1 MELTIEQALGDQWAM
16 FYHSQWPVE
25 DLQPVCTL
33 EQSVRTVNQQLQSVR
48 DLSQWKYAH
57 QDEIARLLER
67 ELERDKRDIERAE
80 LIAEAMSKAK
90 TKSDFIK
97 ILTM

>member
-1 MELTIEQALGDQWAM
+1 MSSPTIDFDSKKLLNDHQIL
-16 FYHSQWPVE
+16 
-25 DLQPVCTL
+25 
-33 EQSVRTVNQQLQSVR
+33 
-48 DLSQWKYAH
+48 WKKYFEAK
-57 QDEIARLLER
+57 DEIARLLER